1 MLGVLRFSI
10 TRTSNGISLIPR
22 RALHTTKMIQQQ
34 FFTEIQ
40 SVKEQQPIIK
50 CRNRELL
57 SGATLPGM
65 PEALSTDMHK
75 NFKAIAINNS
85 SSPLTEIGKKL
96 RPIIEDYISQD
107 HAAILIKNLP
117 IKEAKDFDAL
127 VEGFGYEPMNYEFGS
142 GYRDKVSGEV
152 YTSSDEPKEFIIPPH
167 NELTYASIF
176 PKRVSSYNRQNFR
189 RGNCSFFE
197 FYMVCI

>member
-50 CRNRELL
+50 CRNREFLP
-57 SGATLPGM
+57 GATLAGM

-75 NFKAIAINNS
+75 NFKAIAINKS

-142 GYRDKVSGEV
+142 GYRDKITGEV
-152 YTSSDEPKEFIIPPH
+152 YTASDEPKEFVIPPH
-167 NELTYASIF
+167 N
-176 PKRVSSYNRQNFR
+176 
-189 RGNCSFFE
+189 
-197 FYMVCI
+197 